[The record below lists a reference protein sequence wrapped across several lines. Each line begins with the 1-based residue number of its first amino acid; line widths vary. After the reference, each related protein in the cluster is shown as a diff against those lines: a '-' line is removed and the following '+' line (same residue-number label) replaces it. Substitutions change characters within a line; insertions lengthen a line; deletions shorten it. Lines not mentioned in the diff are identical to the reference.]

1 VKTTIILILL
11 GLVGLAAVIWMIIFF
26 YKEGQQKKL
35 RDQVHREAN
44 ERVPVLL
51 EELLRE
57 MKALREI
64 VKQGMV
70 EGRELV

>member
-11 GLVGLAAVIWMIIFF
+11 GLVGLAAVGWTIIFF